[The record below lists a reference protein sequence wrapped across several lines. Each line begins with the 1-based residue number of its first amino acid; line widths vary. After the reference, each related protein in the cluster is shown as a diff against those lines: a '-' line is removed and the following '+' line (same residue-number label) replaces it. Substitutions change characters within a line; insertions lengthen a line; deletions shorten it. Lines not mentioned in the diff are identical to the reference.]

1 MLSLVRSIMP
11 KLQDEMVIY
20 VPKKGEAIEETNA
33 IASVEKMT
41 SVSSTQGTTP
51 EAKSDLV
58 NINTA
63 DEAGL
68 TTLNGVGPA
77 KAQAIITY
85 RTENGPFKTVE
96 DLKNVTGIGE
106 KTFEALKDSLT
117 VN

>member
-1 MLSLVRSIMP
+1 
-11 KLQDEMVIY
+11 
-20 VPKKGEAIEETNA
+20 
-33 IASVEKMT
+33 
-41 SVSSTQGTTP
+41 
-51 EAKSDLV
+51 LV